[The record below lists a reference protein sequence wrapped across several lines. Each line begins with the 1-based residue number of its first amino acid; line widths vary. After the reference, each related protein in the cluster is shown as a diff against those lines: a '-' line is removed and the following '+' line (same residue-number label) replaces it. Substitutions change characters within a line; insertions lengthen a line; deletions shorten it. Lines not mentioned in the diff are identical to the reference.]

1 MTCHSTGRLPI
12 GIIGLGS
19 DWLSARIRMPSPPQN
34 RTTFTTSSPSEDLE
48 LREGDHQSPT
58 PLAYVLKLG
67 ADLLAQVPRHDQHVV
82 GAGLGEGL
90 DGMDRDVRPRQVL
103 PVLVR

>member
-1 MTCHSTGRLPI
+1 
-12 GIIGLGS
+12 
-19 DWLSARIRMPSPPQN
+19 MPSPPQN

-103 PVLVR
+103 PVLVRVPVDAELDKVAADATVVEQGVPLAR